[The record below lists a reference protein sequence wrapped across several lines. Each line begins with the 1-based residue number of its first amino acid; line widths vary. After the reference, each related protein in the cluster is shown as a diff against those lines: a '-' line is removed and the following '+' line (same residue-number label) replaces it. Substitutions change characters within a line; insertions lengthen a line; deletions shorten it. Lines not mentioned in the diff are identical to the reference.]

1 MGIFWTTTEV
11 KNDIA
16 TGTHYE
22 TVEAETKNEATE
34 KVTAGLQDKGWT
46 EIDPVFV
53 REGRKYS

>member
-11 KNDIA
+11 KNEHA

-22 TVEAETKNEATE
+22 TVEAATKDEAVQ
-34 KVTAGLQDKGWT
+34 KVTAGLQDKGWEET
-46 EIDPVFV
+46 RPVFV